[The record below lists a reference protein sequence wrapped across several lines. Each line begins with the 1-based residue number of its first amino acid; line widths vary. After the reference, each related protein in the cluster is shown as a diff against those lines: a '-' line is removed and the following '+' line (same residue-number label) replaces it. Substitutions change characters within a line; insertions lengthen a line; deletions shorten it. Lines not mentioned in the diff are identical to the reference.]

1 MKQLLFIPVLLI
13 ALAAKAQLPVTEVK
27 MAMYELQNALVS
39 KTTKA
44 LNSRLHPDVV
54 FGHSN
59 GWVQTKPAILQDLA
73 SGYLVYNSINTDSFF
88 ITRKKDMAWIRSWQ
102 TVSGSVNGT
111 AFQLRLF
118 VLQQWMR
125 VNQQW
130 QLTFRQSAKLQ

>member
-1 MKQLLFIPVLLI
+1 MRQLFFIPVLLLS
-13 ALAAKAQLPVTEVK
+13 LAAKAQLQDPQVK

-39 KTTKA
+39 NSTKK
-44 LNSRLHPDVV
+44 LNLRLHPDVV

-59 GWVQTKPAILQDLA
+59 GWVQDKTAILKDL
-73 SGYLVYNSINTDSFF
+73 STGYLVYKSINTDSFF

-102 TVSGSVNGT
+102 TVQGTVNGT
-111 AFQLRLF
+111 DFQLRLF

>member
-1 MKQLLFIPVLLI
+1 MKQLLFIPFLLL
-13 ALAAKAQLPVTEVK
+13 ALASKAQVPVTEVK

-39 KTTKA
+39 NTTKK
-44 LNSRLHPDVV
+44 LNLRLHPDVV

-59 GWVQTKPAILQDLA
+59 GWVQDKATILKDL
-73 SGYLVYNSINTDSFF
+73 STGYLVYNSINTDSFY

-111 AFQLRLF
+111 AFQMRLF